1 MALGPFFVAQRLSE
15 GKQVRGTVLL
25 MRHGETAWNR
35 EGRVMGRQP
44 IELDQHGRAQ
54 VESATA
60 LAHLLEPEVVITSP
74 LTRARQTAD
83 IIAAALGGLPVIE
96 EPQLEEVRYGKW
108 EGMTYHQLI
117 RDQSYLEYRKAPL
130 SSLTPGGESIEQ
142 VQARGVNAVM
152 RALEAHGG
160 RRLLMISH
168 GDIIRTVLCHFIGLE
183 LTHYHRIRV
192 DNATFFGIE
201 VADRFAEIKFF
212 NLLADPAR
220 AFRSPFP
227 K

>member
-1 MALGPFFVAQRLSE
+1 MALGPFMVGQRLSE
-15 GKQVRGTVLL
+15 AQQVRGTVLL

-44 IELDQHGRAQ
+44 IELDQRGRAQ
-54 VESATA
+54 VQAAAA
-60 LAHLLEPEVVITSP
+60 LARLLAPEVIITSP

-83 IIAAALGGLPVIE
+83 IIAAALDHLAVIE

-108 EGMTYHQLI
+108 EGMTYPELI

-130 SSLTPGGESIEQ
+130 SSLTPGGESIGQ
-142 VQARGVNAVM
+142 VQARGVSAVM
-152 RALEAHGG
+152 RALEAHRGQ
-160 RRLLMISH
+160 RLLLISH

-183 LTHYHRIRV
+183 LGHYHRIRV
-192 DNATFFGIE
+192 DNATFCGIE
-201 VADRFAEIKFF
+201 VVDGFAEIKFL
-212 NLLADPAR
+212 NLLVDPTR
-220 AFRSPFP
+220 AFRAPFP